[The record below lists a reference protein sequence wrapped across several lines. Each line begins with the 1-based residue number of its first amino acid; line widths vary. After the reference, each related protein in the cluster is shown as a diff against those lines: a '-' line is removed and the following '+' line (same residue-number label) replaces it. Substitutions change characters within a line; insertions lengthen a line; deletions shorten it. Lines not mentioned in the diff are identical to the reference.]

1 MGRWEPWKAGALPH
15 AALRSG
21 CDVAESPGPDR
32 RASPP
37 PRCSLAR
44 GGASVAGSAQAV
56 RRAEAHGRRWPPFP
70 PRLALETRPPP
81 RPRRRAVDTPRHAL
95 RWASRGP
102 RAANVTSG
110 ASCGLGRLSGKYPPG
125 AGGVKQGK
133 ANLAGA
139 LGRRGPLPH
148 TQGPPRRRHALS
160 HTLRVLRAS

>member
-21 CDVAESPGPDR
+21 CDVAESLGPDR

-110 ASCGLGRLSGKYPPG
+110 DSCGLGRLSGKYPPG
-125 AGGVKQGK
+125 AGGGEARKSQPRRT
-133 ANLAGA
+133 